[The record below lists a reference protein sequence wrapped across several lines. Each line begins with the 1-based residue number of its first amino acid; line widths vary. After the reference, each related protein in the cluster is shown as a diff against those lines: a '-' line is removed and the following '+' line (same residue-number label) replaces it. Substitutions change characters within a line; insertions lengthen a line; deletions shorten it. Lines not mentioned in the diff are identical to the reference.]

1 METDEIKNRLDI
13 SELIEEIKTKDIRP
27 IIFSNSNET
36 GIASYLKGNDGF
48 LNGYHGELKIW
59 GYSNEYDYKY
69 VSENNFAK
77 FISDKT
83 GENEDIALWR
93 LAAATFWD
101 NINHHD
107 NKVIE
112 ILNSLITGSPLDFL
126 EWDVCDLLLMD
137 LKNHS
142 KWGKFLNQDIQD
154 ENWQKIIE
162 LTRLCYISSTEF
174 KDTEV
179 ENTVFNY
186 YCLFLDK
193 VAKIESKS
201 LVRTYHS
208 TLSKEEKTNEYI
220 DFFLESRNFEGNYY
234 FTSSFIFRLIF
245 NYEPNAESELRIL
258 NSGIRS
264 IIDRYSEKNKNALE
278 YILCFLKFHTNSKNA
293 GKKFI
298 IHDLNIS
305 TNTKEEKATIDFIHY
320 LETIAS
326 EKWNI
331 NIDTY
336 CLRAVEVAKE
346 TGKLLEVFIYWIIRA
361 FSNEITTELVA
372 IFSECITNNS
382 IKRLEYFSQN
392 NEKDKFSSTGCVIDK
407 IFRNLGIRPN
417 NPSPIEMRDLYLP
430 FEPISGSTWL
440 NDFNIEHLLYNSSL
454 KAESNFAQEY
464 NNTIYEREDDLIRDL
479 FDDNLKSS
487 FEIAIKELNLYNI
500 NKKDFWSLSWT
511 KLRLV
516 EENTKGPDIALKVKV
531 NVSMKVQ
538 FEKYIFI
545 QVKALSKQKSKF
557 KSAWT
562 INKKQLNDITKL
574 SDSSF
579 YLLLTPSILSN
590 HQRVIPASIIKG
602 MLEAN
607 NKEVTLT
614 DNIAS
619 IGAHSLS
626 QFLIYDVLSGWQ
638 GTQNKDIINW
648 LENRKGMK
656 TRFILEIE
664 LRKEK
669 NKEQSFN

>member
-1 METDEIKNRLDI
+1 METDENLDRLNI
-13 SELIEEIKTKDIRP
+13 SELIEEIKTKQIRP
-27 IIFSNSNET
+27 IAFSNSNLT
-36 GIASYLKGNDGF
+36 GIASYLKENINF
-48 LNGYHGELKIW
+48 LNDFNRELNTW
-59 GYSNEYDYKY
+59 GYGNEYLYKY

-77 FISDKT
+77 FISEKT
-83 GENEDIALWR
+83 GEDENIALWR
-93 LAAATFWD
+93 FAAAIFWE
-101 NINHHD
+101 NINSRD
-107 NKVIE
+107 NKVKE
-112 ILNSLITGSPLDFL
+112 ILNSLITGTPLDFQ
-126 EWDVCDLLLMD
+126 EWGIDDLFLMD
-137 LKNHS
+137 LRNQS
-142 KWGKFLNQDIQD
+142 EWGKFLNQNIHD
-154 ENWQKIIE
+154 EDWQKLIE
-162 LTRLCYISSTEF
+162 ITRLCYISSTEF
-174 KDTEV
+174 KDTEL
-179 ENTVFNY
+179 ENTVFYY

-193 VAKIESKS
+193 VAKIDSKS
-201 LVRTYHS
+201 LVKIFHS
-208 TLSKEEKTNEYI
+208 SLSAEEKANEYI
-220 DFFLESRNFEGNYY
+220 CFFLESRNFESDYD
-234 FTSSFIFRLIF
+234 FTKSFICRLIYNF
-245 NYEPNAESELRIL
+245 EPDEESEIKLL

-264 IIDRYSEKNKNALE
+264 IIDRYSEKNRSALE
-278 YILCFLKFHTNSKNA
+278 YILCFLKFHINSKNE

-298 IHDLNIS
+298 IHDLNIKI
-305 TNTKEEKATIDFIHY
+305 NTKEEEATIDFIHFI
-320 LETIAS
+320 ETIAS
-326 EKWNI
+326 DKRNI

-346 TGKLLEVFIYWIIRA
+346 AGNLLEVLTYWIIRA

-372 IFSECITNNS
+372 IFSESITNNS

-417 NPSPIEMRDLYLP
+417 NPSPIELRDLYLP

-454 KAESNFAQEY
+454 RAESNFAQEY

-487 FEIAIKELNLYNI
+487 FEIAIKELNLYNK
-500 NKKDFWSLSWT
+500 NKNDFWSLSWT

-545 QVKALSKQKSKF
+545 QVKALAKQKNKF

-562 INKKQLNDITKL
+562 INKKQLNDIIKL

-579 YLLLTPSILSN
+579 YLLLTPSMLSN

-602 MLEAN
+602 MLQAN
-607 NKEVTLT
+607 NKEVTLS

-638 GTQNKDIINW
+638 GTQNKDIISW

-656 TRFILEIE
+656 TRYILEIE
-664 LRKEK
+664 LRKGK
-669 NKEQSFN
+669 NHEQAFN